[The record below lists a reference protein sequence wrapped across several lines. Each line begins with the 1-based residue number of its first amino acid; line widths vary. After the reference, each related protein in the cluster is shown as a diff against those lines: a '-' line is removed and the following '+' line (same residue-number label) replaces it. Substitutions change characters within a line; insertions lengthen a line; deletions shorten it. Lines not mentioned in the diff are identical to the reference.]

1 MPEPIRPFHPPAVTP
16 NQTPVRSNAA
26 REAQR
31 AFFQQALGA
40 QQPAAQAA
48 PVQAPRPAAT
58 AVAVRAPT
66 SQAVAPHVTQVR
78 TQPIP
83 DEKPIGYRRPGS
95 FVDIKV

>member
-1 MPEPIRPFHPPAVTP
+1 MATPIRPFHPPTVAP

-31 AFFQQALGA
+31 AFFQQALGNAAPA
-40 QQPAAQAA
+40 QAAQA
-48 PVQAPRPAAT
+48 PAAT
-58 AVAVRAPT
+58 QVAAPVRAST
-66 SQAVAPHVTQVR
+66 SRAVEPHVTRVR